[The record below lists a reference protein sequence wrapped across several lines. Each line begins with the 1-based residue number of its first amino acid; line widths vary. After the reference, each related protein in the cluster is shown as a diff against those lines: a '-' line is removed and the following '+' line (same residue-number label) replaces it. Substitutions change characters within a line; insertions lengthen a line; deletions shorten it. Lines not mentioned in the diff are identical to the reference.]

1 MRSFFAPKPLGLILG
16 LCLSLLILL
25 LPTFPPFLSLAQDI
39 VTTQGVALDPAAL
52 ASSMQSVGALIALMV
67 LWWVT
72 EAVPLPVTALLP
84 AIVLPLLHVT
94 GVSGKSVYEFSIKNA
109 LVSYANPVIYL
120 FLGGFLLA
128 AAMQKWGLDR
138 RLTLWMLTRG
148 KVANSSRLILLGMM
162 SVTAFIS
169 MWISNTATTAMMLPL
184 GLGILHQM
192 KLKPGESQ
200 FGTALMLGIAWAAS
214 IGGVG
219 TIIGTPPNGIA
230 LGILNST
237 FANDPSY
244 HRISFFDW
252 MKIGVPLVALMIPL
266 AWAVLIWRNPPEIE
280 SLPGGKE
287 GLEKERARLGLLK
300 RGEKLSI
307 AVFLLA
313 VVLWVTNPFWTVLL
327 PSELATRIS
336 WIDEYSIGLM
346 VGVLCFVLPIDF
358 KRSEFLLDWHDTKF
372 VDWGTLLLFGGG
384 IALSDAMFKTG
395 FASWI
400 ANSFIAVL
408 GMPSTFVL
416 MVAIVFFVAF
426 LTEITSNAAVTGMIV
441 PIVISIALRSGDNPI
456 TLSIATAIAAS
467 LAFMLPVATP
477 PNALVYGTGYIK
489 INDMIRSGF
498 MLEIAGWLLTVG
510 LLYLLGGVLFGVLKF

>member
-1 MRSFFAPKPLGLILG
+1 
-16 LCLSLLILL
+16 
-25 LPTFPPFLSLAQDI
+25 
-39 VTTQGVALDPAAL
+39 
-52 ASSMQSVGALIALMV
+52 
-67 LWWVT
+67 
-72 EAVPLPVTALLP
+72 
-84 AIVLPLLHVT
+84 
-94 GVSGKSVYEFSIKNA
+94 
-109 LVSYANPVIYL
+109 
-120 FLGGFLLA
+120 
-128 AAMQKWGLDR
+128 
-138 RLTLWMLTRG
+138 
-148 KVANSSRLILLGMM
+148 
-162 SVTAFIS
+162 
-169 MWISNTATTAMMLPL
+169 
-184 GLGILHQM
+184 
-192 KLKPGESQ
+192 
-200 FGTALMLGIAWAAS
+200 MLGIAWAAS

-307 AVFLLA
+307 AAFLLA
-313 VVLWVTNPFWTVLL
+313 VILWVTNPFWSIVL
-327 PSELATRIS
+327 PTNLAARIS

-489 INDMIRSGF
+489 ISDMIRSGF
-498 MLEIAGWLLTVG
+498 ILEIAGWLLTVG
-510 LLYLLGGVLFGVLKF
+510 LLYLLGGVVFGVLKF